1 MLDQHPDR
9 VLTIAVRGMLPHNR
23 HGRALLK
30 KLKVYA
36 GPDHPHAAQAPKPLA
51 I

>member
-1 MLDQHPDR
+1 MLEKKPEFILYQ
-9 VLTIAVRGMLPHNR
+9 AVRGMLPHNR
-23 HGRALLK
+23 LGRKMLK

-36 GPDHPHAAQAPKPLA
+36 AQEHPHNAQQPQQLE